1 MGVSQNCEP
10 ILFDLTP
17 ISQTFDLCQSFRQCC
32 SPVQTDPTFV
42 WQILSTGM
50 FGKVETVYMGL

>member
-1 MGVSQNCEP
+1 MGVSQNFEP

-17 ISQTFDLCQSFRQCC
+17 ISQTFDLCQGFRQCC

-42 WQILSTGM
+42 
-50 FGKVETVYMGL
+50 